1 MSLPKSI
8 SENLNFLIVEV
19 NGQLVSLKNCF
30 DGLNISSE
38 MSRILERSGYA
49 SNLHQRIK
57 KSSEEQLTSG
67 SEQVEPLTLRAIES
81 IAANLD
87 KLTELCRSCVQQ
99 IGLVDEKSDIDLS
112 QFSPLIKAVIRGTS
126 QIEEAFINN
135 DSDLALQIGETEEK
149 IDSSYHK
156 ILKDYVKE
164 LKKSERTKVLVNGLF
179 IAYVIE
185 QMGETLLEISEA
197 IISNNFGQPLNKG
210 RLNSLKSSIKTFTKK
225 NIEDVEINPLAD
237 TKSGSG
243 ISAIKEDDETLA
255 VFKDGDHKKLKE
267 EKAGVE
273 SWHEIFPGL
282 APKIIKYKK
291 NGHLAALLIEHLE
304 GMTFEQIILQNSEEL
319 RVKSLKKLTKTLKKV
334 WTETQKK
341 KSAPAMHMTQLQKR
355 LQDVFAVHPS
365 FKVSAKKVCGLNI
378 PSYCELVEKVAQFEE
393 QLTTPFSIYIHGD
406 FNVDNIIYEP
416 HEESIKFIDLHRS
429 KYMDYTQDITVFAVS
444 NFRLQVFEKQQ
455 RMAICRQISDFIS
468 FARSFAE
475 ENKDKHFEYRLA
487 LGLARSMMTS
497 TRFIKDKEMSKLLM
511 FRSRYLLEKISAL
524 NLDED
529 DKFKVPVEE
538 IFNV

>member
-1 MSLPKSI
+1 
-8 SENLNFLIVEV
+8 
-19 NGQLVSLKNCF
+19 
-30 DGLNISSE
+30 
-38 MSRILERSGYA
+38 
-49 SNLHQRIK
+49 
-57 KSSEEQLTSG
+57 
-67 SEQVEPLTLRAIES
+67 
-81 IAANLD
+81 
-87 KLTELCRSCVQQ
+87 
-99 IGLVDEKSDIDLS
+99 
-112 QFSPLIKAVIRGTS
+112 
-126 QIEEAFINN
+126 
-135 DSDLALQIGETEEK
+135 
-149 IDSSYHK
+149 
-156 ILKDYVKE
+156 
-164 LKKSERTKVLVNGLF
+164 
-179 IAYVIE
+179 
-185 QMGETLLEISEA
+185 
-197 IISNNFGQPLNKG
+197 
-210 RLNSLKSSIKTFTKK
+210 
-225 NIEDVEINPLAD
+225 
-237 TKSGSG
+237 
-243 ISAIKEDDETLA
+243 
-255 VFKDGDHKKLKE
+255 
-267 EKAGVE
+267 
-273 SWHEIFPGL
+273 
-282 APKIIKYKK
+282 
-291 NGHLAALLIEHLE
+291 
-304 GMTFEQIILQNSEEL
+304 
-319 RVKSLKKLTKTLKKV
+319 
-334 WTETQKK
+334 
-341 KSAPAMHMTQLQKR
+341 MHMTQLQKR